1 MYGNTGTSM
10 GLFDKLD
17 RRSAQNIGEVS
28 SLFTANRGMR
38 MRYSNGGLLRYE
50 EYADMTD
57 DEYWQALSER
67 YAHRDHP
74 ILKNK
79 KALIKKYGQ
88 EWWDK
93 YRGDL
98 DEKAREFDLSEKG
111 KERLLGFEEANYYK
125 ANPHIRSG
133 NPQFEMYTQFGYDP
147 AFLAEQ
153 ERREKEAY
161 HRSLTEDWR
170 KDGMSYNEWHE
181 AQGTGQKRMTDEE
194 WAVSADNPANLKNPW
209 EKGYTG
215 WYDDDE
221 QLTSG
226 RTGKEQYWYEAN
238 EDVISR
244 GGTPSDSHI
253 ELAGGTQGVSPDSG
267 KITSTPSPGVKMR
280 VTPAG
285 GGGGFGQSS
294 AFQNLSMDS
303 LSRPG
308 TAGTGGGATGAEAN
322 LMEDNRFLD
331 MNPYITENVRAFNYG
346 GKMRKPKYNYGGKIP
361 KYNYGGATHTMPD
374 GTVHPGA
381 THQEYV
387 AMMGGNEGRIPMYGH
402 GGMHEQRANETIAI
416 NQIANLMGG
425 VSSPYMADKGMKYK
439 YNHGGQHNV
448 NPMNPY
454 TSMPIEPQQDNTLQ
468 INPYDVNPDQA
479 EDFMENFGFHREQQ
493 GPEGP
498 LGSYY
503 DKIKAER
510 EEAERLRRLNARA
523 PITSERID
531 RDVLTRYTQGGRF

>member
-1 MYGNTGTSM
+1 
-10 GLFDKLD
+10 
-17 RRSAQNIGEVS
+17 
-28 SLFTANRGMR
+28 
-38 MRYSNGGLLRYE
+38 
-50 EYADMTD
+50 
-57 DEYWQALSER
+57 
-67 YAHRDHP
+67 
-74 ILKNK
+74 
-79 KALIKKYGQ
+79 
-88 EWWDK
+88 
-93 YRGDL
+93 
-98 DEKAREFDLSEKG
+98 
-111 KERLLGFEEANYYK
+111 
-125 ANPHIRSG
+125 
-133 NPQFEMYTQFGYDP
+133 
-147 AFLAEQ
+147 
-153 ERREKEAY
+153 
-161 HRSLTEDWR
+161 
-170 KDGMSYNEWHE
+170 
-181 AQGTGQKRMTDEE
+181 
-194 WAVSADNPANLKNPW
+194 
-209 EKGYTG
+209 
-215 WYDDDE
+215 
-221 QLTSG
+221 
-226 RTGKEQYWYEAN
+226 
-238 EDVISR
+238 
-244 GGTPSDSHI
+244 
-253 ELAGGTQGVSPDSG
+253 
-267 KITSTPSPGVKMR
+267 MR

-439 YNHGGQHNV
+439 YDNGGTVDYVKQNWEAITQKYRSYLNSKDPGYNPTTDLLPDP

>member
-38 MRYSNGGLLRYE
+38 MRYSNGG
-50 EYADMTD
+50 EYDDMTD
-57 DEYWQALSER
+57 DEYWQALSEK

-111 KERLLGFEEANYYK
+111 KERLLGFEEENYYK
-125 ANPHIRSG
+125 ANPHIRPS
-133 NPQFEMYTQFGYDP
+133 NPQWDPIYGGRFGYD
-147 AFLAEQ
+147 AAYKAEQ
-153 ERREKEAY
+153 ERMNKEALEEMY
-161 HRSLTEDWR
+161 ASGERTLF
-170 KDGMSYNEWHE
+170 MSGGDPIEYE
-181 AQGTGQKRMTDEE
+181 R
-194 WAVSADNPANLKNPW
+194 LKNPW

-221 QLTSG
+221 QFTSG
-226 RTGKEQYWYEAN
+226 RTAKEQYWYEAN

-253 ELAGGTQGVSPDSG
+253 ELAGGTQGVKEDSG
-267 KITSTPSPGVKMR
+267 KSTSTPSPGVKMR

-381 THQEYV
+381 THQEYM
-387 AMMGGNEGRIPMYGH
+387 AMMGGNRAAMPMYGH
-402 GGMHEQRANETIAI
+402 GGMHEQRANEAIAI

-425 VSSPYMADKGMKYK
+425 ISSPYMADEGMKMRK
-439 YNHGGQHNV
+439 
-448 NPMNPY
+448 
-454 TSMPIEPQQDNTLQ
+454 
-468 INPYDVNPDQA
+468 
-479 EDFMENFGFHREQQ
+479 
-493 GPEGP
+493 
-498 LGSYY
+498 
-503 DKIKAER
+503 
-510 EEAERLRRLNARA
+510 
-523 PITSERID
+523 
-531 RDVLTRYTQGGRF
+531 RYTQGGRF